1 MTTYKQSG
9 VNIYEAEKL
18 VEKIK
23 PLAKKTFKRGV
34 MSDIGFFGAF
44 YDARFNKYKHPV
56 LVSSVDGV
64 GTKVKI
70 AIELGRHDTI
80 GQDLVNHCVND
91 IAVGGADPLFFLDY
105 FACGKLKPNVAA
117 EVIKGLSIACLENGF
132 SLIGGETAEM
142 PGVYAEND
150 YDLAGTIVGVV
161 EKSKVIDGRKIRKGD
176 ILVGLPSN
184 GLHTN
189 GFSLARRVLLKEFS
203 LNSYVPELRETLGE
217 HLLKIHRT
225 YLKIIRHV
233 KHKFPIHGMVHVTG
247 GGITGNTIRVV
258 RPPHKFRIVWDEIP
272 IPPIFMLIQQMGK
285 VPSADMRRT
294 FNLGVGLLFVIPE
307 SSVSQFVHY
316 LNKMG
321 EDPIFVGEVTA

>member
-9 VNIYEAEKL
+9 VNIYSAEKL
-18 VEKIK
+18 VERIK
-23 PLAKKTFKRGV
+23 PLAKRTFTTGV
-34 MSDIGFFGAF
+34 LSDIGFFGAF
-44 YDARFNKYKHPV
+44 YDARFKKYKHPV

-64 GTKVKI
+64 GTKVKV

-105 FACGKLKPNVAA
+105 FACGKLKPSIAA
-117 EVIKGLSIACLENGF
+117 EVIKGLSTACLENGF

-161 EKSKVIDGRKIRKGD
+161 DKSNIIDGRNIKKGD

-203 LNSYVPELRETLGE
+203 LDSYVPELRETLGE

-225 YLKIIRHV
+225 YLKVIRLAKSKYPV
-233 KHKFPIHGMVHVTG
+233 HGMVHVTG
-247 GGITGNTIRVV
+247 GGIAGNSVRVI
-258 RPPHKFRIVWDEIP
+258 RPPHKFRIMWDEIP
-272 IPPIFMLIQQMGK
+272 TPPIFMLIQKLGK
-285 VPSADMRRT
+285 VPSTDMRKT
-294 FNLGVGLLFVIPE
+294 FNLGVGLLFIIPE
-307 SSVSQFVHY
+307 KVVSNFVHD
-316 LNKMG
+316 LNKIG
-321 EDPIFVGEVTA
+321 EDPIFVGEVTT